1 LRFSLEKG
9 AIIMKKF
16 LTLSLG
22 LMLTVVLTAPV
33 NAWQDDSAVSP
44 AEESQVQSDQG
55 QTQAQEQME
64 TSDQGAQNDPAV
76 MSNGESQVPADQSQS
91 QAPEPQG
98 TVGQATPTDPSMSLD
113 ARYKQRI
120 ENKNRAAEM
129 RQKLMSEGEGQ
140 ALTPQQPP
148 Q

>member
-1 LRFSLEKG
+1 
-9 AIIMKKF
+9 MKKLF
-16 LTLSLG
+16 ALSLG
-22 LMLTVVLTAPV
+22 FLLTGVLTAPV

-64 TSDQGAQNDPAV
+64 TSDQGTQNEPAAT
-76 MSNGESQVPADQSQS
+76 SNGESQVPGDQSQA
-91 QAPEPQG
+91 QVPEPQG

-129 RQKLMSEGEGQ
+129 RQKLMSEGQGQ
-140 ALTPQQPP
+140 EQPP
-148 Q
+148 QPTAQ